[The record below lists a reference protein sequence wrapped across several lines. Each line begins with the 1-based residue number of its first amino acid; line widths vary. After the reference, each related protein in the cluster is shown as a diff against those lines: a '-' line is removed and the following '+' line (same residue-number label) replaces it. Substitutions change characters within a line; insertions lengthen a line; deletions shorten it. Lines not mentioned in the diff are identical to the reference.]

1 MQTHNKY
8 KERKG
13 GNFTFQGAIRRSFGD
28 SYLNTYQSWVLGE
41 LREGWR
47 KLGSATKEVERNE
60 NGGKVGE
67 KSKGLEMLR
76 MRGYL

>member
-41 LREGWR
+41 LREGW
-47 KLGSATKEVERNE
+47 
-60 NGGKVGE
+60 
-67 KSKGLEMLR
+67 
-76 MRGYL
+76 